1 MSSIIWWIAGLAIVS
16 ALVAVATV
24 FFRAYRSGTPA
35 SEIFFKQKPLPR
47 LEVTALASMDSK
59 RKLVL
64 IRRDDVEHLIMTGG
78 PVDVVIETGI
88 PIVDAQAG
96 MQAGSPDFAR
106 DGLRDGVRDGLP
118 TGLVDM
124 AKRTNE
130 NPLFQHPLQPPSAPV
145 FSRPPRAFAPGP
157 ASIPAPVTQSV
168 AEAAEAAAD
177 LALKR

>member
-1 MSSIIWWIAGLAIVS
+1 MSSIIWWIAGLAVVA

-24 FFRAYRSGTPA
+24 FFKAYRSGTSA
-35 SEIFFKQKPLPR
+35 SEIFFKQKPVPR
-47 LEVTALASMDSK
+47 LEVTALASMDGK

-64 IRRDDVEHLIMTGG
+64 IRRDDVEHLILTGG

-88 PIVDAQAG
+88 PIGDTPAG
-96 MQAGSPDFAR
+96 LQAGSPAGSPEGFA
-106 DGLRDGVRDGLP
+106 DA
-118 TGLVDM
+118 

-130 NPLFQHPLQPPSAPV
+130 NPLFQHTLQPPSVPV

-157 ASIPAPVTQSV
+157 ASIPSAVTQSV